1 MKLIKTPYKIRCE
14 MGACK
19 NFAERTIVMD
29 RVSIKNHLH
38 VCGNCLHALYNLI
51 GEEVIPKSVETL
63 KMSRKRSD
71 RNEA

>member
-19 NFAERTIVMD
+19 NLAERTVVMD

-38 VCGNCLHALYNLI
+38 VCGSCLQTLYKLI
-51 GEEVIPKSVETL
+51 GEELIPKPVETL
-63 KMSRKRSD
+63 KVSKKRGGK
-71 RNEA
+71 NAE

>member
-14 MGACK
+14 MGACR

-38 VCGNCLHALYNLI
+38 VCGNCLQTLYTLI
-51 GEEVIPKSVETL
+51 GEEVIPKSIETL
-63 KMSRKRSD
+63 KMSRKRGVK
-71 RNEA
+71 NEA